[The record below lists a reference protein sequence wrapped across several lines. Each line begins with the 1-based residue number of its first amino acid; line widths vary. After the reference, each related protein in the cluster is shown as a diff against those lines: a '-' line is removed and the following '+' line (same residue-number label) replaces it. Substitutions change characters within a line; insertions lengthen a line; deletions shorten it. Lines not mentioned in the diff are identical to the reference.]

1 MEKTHFFT
9 YSWCVDDEH
18 EESSMVI
25 RIYGINEKD
34 ETVVAIISDFT
45 PFVYLE
51 LPENLPWTNA
61 RAQLVS
67 NKLDDILG
75 SKKPITKT
83 LVYKKKLYYAHVHA
97 NKERKTFP
105 YLLLT
110 FANQKDIR
118 NMTFKIRNHINI
130 AGIGNILLRCHEQDA
145 SPVLQLTCCRDIS
158 TAGWVEVLGKKVSK
172 EEQLTIC
179 DHEYNVRWKNISPY
193 VSDNV
198 ARPLIMGF
206 DIEVNSVNPNVMPK
220 AEVPGNK
227 VFAISCVFQRFGE
240 TELDKYSL
248 SLGDAIQEKVG
259 EDVEV
264 QLFETES
271 DLLVGFT
278 ELLRQKR
285 PNIISGYNIFT
296 FDIPYMIDRAKHEM
310 CMSEYDRQGFLKN
323 AHAKE
328 KTIKWSS
335 SAYGNQLFQFLD
347 AEGILFVDLLPLV
360 KRDYKM
366 DNYKLKTISAFF
378 LGETKDPL
386 SVKGIF
392 KCYRIGTTKK
402 DGEYTDQGRKA
413 MSLVLKYCVQDSAL
427 VVNLFSKL
435 QTWIGLCEMAK
446 TCNVPIFVLYT
457 QGQQIK
463 VYSQIYKF
471 CMYNHFVVEKDGYV
485 AKDDEHYQGA
495 MVFEPIAGVYDRVVP
510 FDFASL
516 YPTTIIAY
524 NIDYSTLVTDPRI
537 KDDDCHVCEWTEH
550 SGCIHDTTARK
561 TKPKHIL
568 CGDRKFRFLKEP
580 KGVMPTVLQNLL
592 DARANTRNQMKV
604 LKKISSKI
612 PISEK
617 DRNLVEKL
625 IPKVLS
631 LVSIETGLISE
642 KQISKEDYTETKK
655 QLDALCEVLEKR
667 QLAYKIS
674 ANSMYGSMGVSRGY
688 LPFMPGAMSTTSQG
702 RKNISIVA
710 KTIPEKYGG
719 VLVYGDT
726 DSNYVSFPHLT
737 KASDIWEHAEM
748 VAKEISKLFPA
759 PIKLEFEEVIY
770 WRFFILTKKRYMSV
784 KCDKN
789 GVVSDKIASK
799 GLLTS
804 RRDNSEIIRNVY
816 TNIIKKIFE
825 GEQRDNVINYVL
837 DEINKMCA
845 YGFDYNNFVVTKSI
859 KDIGDGDIIPFVNE
873 KNQKK
878 GKMGDYTVPLLSSDP
893 KERERQFK
901 LKGCDTEKDYYLHC
915 LPAVVQLAQKMR
927 KRGMLVQVGER
938 LPYVITE
945 EGGHTAKQYVKI
957 EDADYYKNHSNILKI
972 DYMYYLSQMTNAF
985 DDIFNVIYCNEKNNE
1000 YDKYPHKLKKDFIL
1014 DQYHYRY
1021 KIRTKMLNELK
1032 NLFKGKLVFNE

>member
-9 YSWCVDDEH
+9 YSWHVDDED
-18 EESSMVI
+18 ENSSMMI

-34 ETVVAIISDFT
+34 ETIVALVSDFT

-51 LPENLPWTNA
+51 LPENLPWTTS

-67 NKLDDILG
+67 NRLDEILG
-75 SKKPITKT
+75 DKKPITKT
-83 LVYKKKLYYAHVHA
+83 LVFKKRLYYAHVHA

-105 YLLLT
+105 YLCLS
-110 FANQKDIR
+110 FANQKDIK
-118 NMTFKIRNHINI
+118 NMTYKIRNRMSIP
-130 AGIGNILLRCHEQDA
+130 GVGNIVLKCHEQDA
-145 SPVLQLTCCRDIS
+145 SAVLQLTCCRDIP
-158 TAGWVEVLGKKVSK
+158 TAGWVEVMGKKVPK
-172 EEQLTIC
+172 EEQITIC
-179 DHEYNVRWKNISPY
+179 DHEYKVRWKNISPY
-193 VSDNV
+193 VSDKV
-198 ARPLIMGF
+198 GRPLIMGF

-240 TELDKYSL
+240 TEMTKYSL
-248 SLGDAIQEKVG
+248 SLGEAIQEKVG
-259 EDVEV
+259 DDVK
-264 QLFETES
+264 LLLYETES
-271 DLLVGFT
+271 DLLLGFVK
-278 ELLRQKR
+278 LLQTQR
-285 PNIISGYNIFT
+285 PHIITGYNIFT
-296 FDIPYMIDRAKHEM
+296 FDIPYMIERAKLNY
-310 CMSEYDRQGFLKN
+310 CIFEYDQQGFLKN
-323 AHAKE
+323 SHAKE

-366 DNYKLKTISAFF
+366 DNYKLKTISSFF

-392 KCYRIGTTKK
+392 KCYRMGMQKNTN
-402 DGEYTDQGRKA
+402 GEYTDKGRKA

-471 CMYNHFVVEKDGYV
+471 CMYNNFVVEKDGYIT
-485 AKDDEHYQGA
+485 KDDEHYQGA

-524 NIDYSTLVTDPRI
+524 NIDYSTLVTDPKI
-537 KDDDCHVCEWTEH
+537 KDEDCHVCEWTEH
-550 SGCIHDTTARK
+550 SGCIHDTTVRK

-592 DARANTRNQMKV
+592 DARANTRTQMKV
-604 LKKISSKI
+604 LKKISSKT
-612 PISEK
+612 PINDT
-617 DRNLVEKL
+617 DRNLVDKL
-625 IPKVLS
+625 IPEVLK
-631 LVSIETGLISE
+631 LVSKETGLLDE
-642 KQISKEDYTETKK
+642 KYLPEIKK
-655 QLDALCEVLEKR
+655 QLYSLSEVLEKR

-737 KASDIWEHAEM
+737 KASEIWEHSEM

-799 GLLTS
+799 GLLTT
-804 RRDNSEIIRNVY
+804 RRDNSEMIRNVY

-845 YGFDYNNFVVTKSI
+845 YGFDYKNFVVTKSI
-859 KDIGDGDIIPFVNE
+859 KDIGNCEVTPFINE
-873 KNQKK
+873 KKQKK
-878 GKMGDYTVPLLSSDP
+878 GKMGDYTVALLSNDP

-901 LKGCDTEKDYYLHC
+901 LKDCTTEKDYYLHC

-938 LPYVITE
+938 IPYVITE
-945 EGGHTAKQYVKI
+945 EGGHTAKQYIKI
-957 EDADYYKNHSNILKI
+957 EDADYYKAHSSVLKI

-1000 YDKYPHKLKKDFIL
+1000 YDKYDHKLKKDFIL
-1014 DQYHYRY
+1014 DQYNYRY
-1021 KIRTKMLNELK
+1021 KIRNKMLKELK
-1032 NLFKGKLVFNE
+1032 NLFKAKLVFE